1 MGPKYSSPETSPSP
15 IGSRGLQALP
25 SFQSLVT
32 AAPNSGSLNPGG
44 GAEARL
50 PDALTPAAGSPWGDT
65 GCPFHHKW
73 QCALPPDPARALGPR
88 YSRLLAKEP
97 NNRLPFWSG
106 CVPRWQSPSRVWQ
119 MWSWTKDKYSFEE
132 TARGFL
138 PALPTACSSRQVM
151 PHAGVG
157 EGTCHEARH
166 TPTRHRTTG

>member
-1 MGPKYSSPETSPSP
+1 MGPKYSSPETRPSP
-15 IGSRGLQALP
+15 IGSWGLQALP

-65 GCPFHHKW
+65 GCSFRHKW

-97 NNRLPFWSG
+97 NNRLPFGLGVYLGGRAPAG
-106 CVPRWQSPSRVWQ
+106 CGRRGHGQRISTALRKPHE
-119 MWSWTKDKYSFEE
+119 DSFQPCP
-132 TARGFL
+132 L
-138 PALPTACSSRQVM
+138 PAAL
-151 PHAGVG
+151 
-157 EGTCHEARH
+157 AR
-166 TPTRHRTTG
+166 